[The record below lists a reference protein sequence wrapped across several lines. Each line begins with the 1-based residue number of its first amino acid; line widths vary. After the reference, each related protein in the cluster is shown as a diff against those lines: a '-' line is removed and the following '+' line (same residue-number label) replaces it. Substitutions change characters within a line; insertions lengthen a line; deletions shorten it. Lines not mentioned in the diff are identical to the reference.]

1 MADKLGYTMLHL
13 ISSSKYL
20 RLTVALILAITAGN
34 EVYQSF
40 EDIGAHHG
48 IMVFAVFQALQA
60 CADIFA
66 ATEYA
71 NNN

>member
-1 MADKLGYTMLHL
+1 
-13 ISSSKYL
+13 
-20 RLTVALILAITAGN
+20 VALTLASTAGS
-34 EVYQSF
+34 EVYNSF

-48 IMVFAVFQALQA
+48 IMVFAAFQALQA

-66 ATEYA
+66 ANEYA

>member
-1 MADKLGYTMLHL
+1 M
-13 ISSSKYL
+13 
-20 RLTVALILAITAGN
+20 ALILASTAGS
-34 EVYQSF
+34 EVYNSF

-66 ATEYA
+66 ANEYA

>member
-1 MADKLGYTMLHL
+1 
-13 ISSSKYL
+13 
-20 RLTVALILAITAGN
+20 VALILASTAGS
-34 EVYQSF
+34 EVCNSF

-48 IMVFAVFQALQA
+48 IMVFAAFQALQA

-66 ATEYA
+66 ANEYA

>member
-1 MADKLGYTMLHL
+1 MTGYVEL
-13 ISSSKYL
+13 IHKDAEKYT
-20 RLTVALILAITAGN
+20 RLTVALILAITAEN
-34 EVYQSF
+34 EVHHSF

-48 IMVFAVFQALQA
+48 LLVFAIFQALQA